1 MGQGLP
7 VLLFAAMKKNSYV
20 APLVFVLLTFVL
32 AASLGCS
39 SVASKDAAEKPIA
52 KEKPSTGITVTQG
65 SPSETVRAFYAKLR
79 EKKYREAIFL
89 TNLRPAVEGLTDA
102 ELADLSVDLSA
113 IAGQVPETIEI
124 TGEIISGDS
133 ATVTM
138 KIPDVD
144 GNADTDTIKLR
155 RLNGVWIVL
164 AVDEAAEEQMR
175 KEGTKF
181 LYNLRIAVK
190 EDEARAMLDRIA
202 KAQYAYST
210 QNNGILGD
218 LRQLVGAGLLPQD
231 VLTSESTGYVYT
243 VTLSESKRGY
253 AVDAVPAVYGKTGKL
268 SFRVEPDKTGL
279 ARMTSRDNGGKPIK
293 K

>member
-1 MGQGLP
+1 M
-7 VLLFAAMKKNSYV
+7 LLIC
-20 APLVFVLLTFVL
+20 VL
-32 AASLGCS
+32 ASSIACS
-39 SVASKDAAEKPIA
+39 GAASKDIAEKPVA
-52 KEKPSTGITVTQG
+52 KEKPSAGITIIQG
-65 SPSETVRAFYAKLR
+65 SPSETVRAFYTKLR

-113 IAGQVPETIEI
+113 IAGQVPESIEI
-124 TGEIISGDS
+124 TGEIITGDS
-133 ATVTM
+133 ATVTI
-138 KIPDVD
+138 KLPDPE
-144 GNADTDTIKLR
+144 GNADTDTIWLR
-155 RLNGVWIVL
+155 RANGVWIML
-164 AVDEAAEEQMR
+164 AVDESAEEQMR
-175 KEGTKF
+175 NEGTKF

-190 EDEARAMLDRIA
+190 EDEARSMLDRIA

-243 VTLSESKRGY
+243 VTLSKSKKSY
-253 AVDAVPAVYGKTGKL
+253 SADAVPAVYGKTGKL

-279 ARMTSRDNGGKPIK
+279 ARMKSQDNGGKPLEK
-293 K
+293 